1 MPIREVTLK
10 GGRKGYR
17 WGAHGKIYP
26 TREQAEKQGAAAF
39 SNGYTG
45 DDAVES
51 FALDSLPEIT
61 KDEWVTLNGGH
72 VFLDK
77 DGNIQKNPSK
87 QSSASAKTKS
97 NNKPSLTANEKTNL
111 SSYSGDDFLRINN
124 AVRSGDTGLPEV
136 SRLDSALEKNTVGTS
151 KLYRGMSKA
160 DAKKLFPDGQITK
173 GQVVADPAFLSTSKN
188 KSIANMFS
196 VGGVMLEIDS
206 SPTAKG
212 LDMSGLS
219 SNAHE
224 QEVLLPRNSEMVV
237 QSIHPP
243 KTAGAPVIVKVK
255 YRSKGTAGKVTGDAA
270 LALDRASSREYDRNG
285 YLRIA
290 QNHITKEQVAPYYGR
305 EIPGFEALD
314 LDPEKIYYGYRP
326 WEEIV
331 KAVDTFNGVPILIV
345 HKLDSA
351 DNPLKEERIGSVGT
365 TPVLNR
371 PYLDNAFTFTDKSGI
386 AVIEDG
392 SQKEVS
398 AGYFFTPDFSK
409 PGEFEGVHYDF
420 IFTDLTGNHVTV
432 VPEGRCGPDVHVQ
445 DAMPSKPIKVQKI
458 MQLTRKQVAVRAT
471 LAAYLKPR
479 LTMDAAPADLTKLV
493 GSYKKPS
500 TLAKAVV
507 RQYGNKIAQ
516 DMEIEPEE
524 LAELMEAAEE
534 VVEPEEKKPVETEE
548 TIFDEDNVSE
558 SLKEILEGKVP
569 DEVLA
574 KILACVVEPVVGDE
588 LTEEEKVAKEKA
600 DKDAADAEAARKKKE
615 GEPAMDA
622 NTIKLQ
628 ARTEAQA
635 HFRNLNEAGRKVR
648 DLVGEVD
655 VMAFDSAEDIYGHA
669 LKAKGVKIGQ
679 YEKSAYKGM
688 VDMLAANKPSQ
699 QPITLDSSLDTFE
712 GQFAGLGN
720 IKIN

>member
-17 WGAHGKIYP
+17 WGAHGKIHP
-26 TREQAEKQGAAAF
+26 TREQAEKQAAAAF

-45 DDAVES
+45 D
-51 FALDSLPEIT
+51 
-61 KDEWVTLNGGH
+61 
-72 VFLDK
+72 
-77 DGNIQKNPSK
+77 
-87 QSSASAKTKS
+87 
-97 NNKPSLTANEKTNL
+97 
-111 SSYSGDDFLRINN
+111 
-124 AVRSGDTGLPEV
+124 
-136 SRLDSALEKNTVGTS
+136 
-151 KLYRGMSKA
+151 
-160 DAKKLFPDGQITK
+160 
-173 GQVVADPAFLSTSKN
+173 
-188 KSIANMFS
+188 
-196 VGGVMLEIDS
+196 
-206 SPTAKG
+206 
-212 LDMSGLS
+212 
-219 SNAHE
+219 
-224 QEVLLPRNSEMVV
+224 
-237 QSIHPP
+237 
-243 KTAGAPVIVKVK
+243 
-255 YRSKGTAGKVTGDAA
+255 AA
-270 LALDRASSREYDRNG
+270 LALDKASSREYDRNG

-305 EIPGFEALD
+305 EIPGFEALG

>member
-10 GGRKGYR
+10 SGRKGYR

-26 TREQAEKQGAAAF
+26 TREQAEKYDVAAL
-39 SNGYTG
+39 SNGYAG
-45 DDAVES
+45 
-51 FALDSLPEIT
+51 
-61 KDEWVTLNGGH
+61 
-72 VFLDK
+72 
-77 DGNIQKNPSK
+77 
-87 QSSASAKTKS
+87 
-97 NNKPSLTANEKTNL
+97 
-111 SSYSGDDFLRINN
+111 
-124 AVRSGDTGLPEV
+124 
-136 SRLDSALEKNTVGTS
+136 DSA
-151 KLYRGMSKA
+151 M
-160 DAKKLFPDGQITK
+160 
-173 GQVVADPAFLSTSKN
+173 AFDEASRRR
-188 KSIANMFS
+188 
-196 VGGVMLEIDS
+196 ID
-206 SPTAKG
+206 
-212 LDMSGLS
+212 
-219 SNAHE
+219 E
-224 QEVLLPRNSEMVV
+224 
-237 QSIHPP
+237 
-243 KTAGAPVIVKVK
+243 
-255 YRSKGTAGKVTGDAA
+255 
-270 LALDRASSREYDRNG
+270 NG
-285 YLRIA
+285 YLHVS
-290 QNHITKEQVAPYYGR
+290 QTHLTKEQVAPYYGR
-305 EIPGFEALD
+305 EIPGYIEQG
-314 LDPEKIYYGYRP
+314 LDPDQVYYGYRSA
-326 WEEIV
+326 EELE
-331 KAVDTFNGVPILIV
+331 KSKDMFNGMPLLII
-345 HKLDSA
+345 HKQDSA
-351 DNPLKEERIGSVGT
+351 HTPLKEERVGSIGT
-365 TPVLNR
+365 TPVWDS
-371 PYLDNAFTFTDKSGI
+371 PYLDNALIVTDQS
-386 AVIEDG
+386 AIEAID
-392 SQKEVS
+392 SHKLKEIS
-398 AGYFFTPDFSK
+398 CGYFFDPDFT
-409 PGEFEGVHYDF
+409 PGEFNGVAYDF
-420 IFTDLTGNHVTV
+420 VMRNIRGNHVALV
-432 VPEGRCGPDVHVQ
+432 KEGRAGPEVSVH

-500 TLAKAVV
+500 TLAKAVA
-507 RQYGNKIAQ
+507 RQYGSKIAQ

-534 VVEPEEKKPVETEE
+534 AVEPEEKKPVEIEE

-558 SLKEILEGKVP
+558 SLKAILEGKVP

-574 KILACVVEPVVGDE
+574 KILACVIEPVVGDE
-588 LTEEEKVAKEKA
+588 LTEEEKAAKEQA

-669 LKAKGVKIGQ
+669 LKAKGVKISQ

-699 QPITLDSSLDTFE
+699 QTITQDSSLDTFE

>member
-26 TREQAEKQGAAAF
+26 TREQAKKQAAAAF

-45 DDAVES
+45 DDSVDA

-72 VFLDK
+72 VFIDK

-87 QSSASAKTKS
+87 QTAASTKTKS

-124 AVRSGDTGLPEV
+124 AVRSGDTDLPEI
-136 SRLDSALEKNTVGTS
+136 SRLDSALEKNTVGAS

-160 DAKKLFPDGQITK
+160 DAKKLFPDGEINK
-173 GQVVADPAFLSTSKN
+173 GQVVADPAYLSTSKS

-255 YRSKGTAGKVTGDAA
+255 YRSKDATNDA
-270 LALDRASSREYDRNG
+270 MAFDEASRRRIDENG
-285 YLRIA
+285 YLHVS
-290 QNHITKEQVAPYYGR
+290 QTHLTKEQVAPYYGR
-305 EIPGFEALD
+305 EIPGYIEQG
-314 LDPEKIYYGYRP
+314 LDPDQIYYGYRSA
-326 WEEIV
+326 EELE
-331 KAVDTFNGVPILIV
+331 KSKDMFNGMPLLII
-345 HKLDSA
+345 HKQDSA
-351 DNPLKEERIGSVGT
+351 HAPLKEDRVGSIGTS
-365 TPVLNR
+365 PVWDS
-371 PYLDNAFTFTDKSGI
+371 PYLDNALIVTDQS
-386 AVIEDG
+386 AIEAID
-392 SQKEVS
+392 SKKLKEIS
-398 AGYFFTPDFSK
+398 CGYFFDPDFT
-409 PGEFEGVHYDF
+409 PGEFNGVAYDF
-420 IFTDLTGNHVTV
+420 VMRNIRGNHVALV
-432 VPEGRCGPDVHVQ
+432 KEGRAGPEVSVH

-507 RQYGNKIAQ
+507 RQYGSKIAQ
-516 DMEIEPEE
+516 DMDIEPEE

-534 VVEPEEKKPVETEE
+534 VVEPEEKPVDSDD

-558 SLKEILEGKVP
+558 SLKAMLEGKVP

-574 KILACVVEPVVGDE
+574 KVLACLAEPTGDE
-588 LTEEEKVAKEKA
+588 DLTDEEKAAKEKA
-600 DKDAADAEAARKKKE
+600 KKKKE
-615 GEPAMDA
+615 GELAMDA

-648 DLVGEVD
+648 DLVGELD

-679 YEKSAYKGM
+679 YDKSAYKGM
-688 VDMLAANKPSQ
+688 VDMLAANKTSAPA
-699 QPITLDSSLDTFE
+699 ITLDSSPDTFE

>member
-1 MPIREVTLK
+1 MCGLFYCLKKGKTMPIREVTLT

-26 TREQAEKQGAAAF
+26 TREQAEKQAAAAF

-45 DDAVES
+45 D
-51 FALDSLPEIT
+51 
-61 KDEWVTLNGGH
+61 
-72 VFLDK
+72 
-77 DGNIQKNPSK
+77 
-87 QSSASAKTKS
+87 
-97 NNKPSLTANEKTNL
+97 
-111 SSYSGDDFLRINN
+111 
-124 AVRSGDTGLPEV
+124 
-136 SRLDSALEKNTVGTS
+136 
-151 KLYRGMSKA
+151 
-160 DAKKLFPDGQITK
+160 
-173 GQVVADPAFLSTSKN
+173 
-188 KSIANMFS
+188 
-196 VGGVMLEIDS
+196 
-206 SPTAKG
+206 
-212 LDMSGLS
+212 
-219 SNAHE
+219 
-224 QEVLLPRNSEMVV
+224 
-237 QSIHPP
+237 
-243 KTAGAPVIVKVK
+243 
-255 YRSKGTAGKVTGDAA
+255 AA
-270 LALDRASSREYDRNG
+270 LALDKASSREYDRNG

-331 KAVDTFNGVPILIV
+331 KAADTFNGVPLLIV

-420 IFTDLTGNHVTV
+420 IFTDITGNHVTV

-507 RQYGNKIAQ
+507 RQYGSKIAQ

-534 VVEPEEKKPVETEE
+534 VVEPEEKPVDSAD

-558 SLKEILEGKVP
+558 SLKAMLEGKVP

-574 KILACVVEPVVGDE
+574 KVLACLAAPTGDGD
-588 LTEEEKVAKEKA
+588 LTEEEKAAKKKA
-600 DKDAADAEAARKKKE
+600 DEEAEAEAAAKKKKE

-622 NTIKLQ
+622 DTIKLQ

-648 DLVGEVD
+648 DLVGELD

-679 YEKSAYKGM
+679 YDKSAYKGM
-688 VDMLAANKPSQ
+688 VDMLAANKPAT
-699 QPITLDSSLDTFE
+699 PAITLDSSPDTFE

>member
-26 TREQAEKQGAAAF
+26 TREQAKKQAAAAF
-39 SNGYTG
+39 SNGYIG
-45 DDAVES
+45 D
-51 FALDSLPEIT
+51 
-61 KDEWVTLNGGH
+61 
-72 VFLDK
+72 
-77 DGNIQKNPSK
+77 
-87 QSSASAKTKS
+87 SAMAF
-97 NNKPSLTANEKTNL
+97 
-111 SSYSGDDFLRINN
+111 D
-124 AVRSGDTGLPEV
+124 EV
-136 SRLDSALEKNTVGTS
+136 SR
-151 KLYRGMSKA
+151 RR
-160 DAKKLFPDGQITK
+160 
-173 GQVVADPAFLSTSKN
+173 
-188 KSIANMFS
+188 
-196 VGGVMLEIDS
+196 ID
-206 SPTAKG
+206 
-212 LDMSGLS
+212 
-219 SNAHE
+219 E
-224 QEVLLPRNSEMVV
+224 
-237 QSIHPP
+237 
-243 KTAGAPVIVKVK
+243 
-255 YRSKGTAGKVTGDAA
+255 
-270 LALDRASSREYDRNG
+270 NG
-285 YLRIA
+285 YLHVS
-290 QNHITKEQVAPYYGR
+290 QTHLTKEQVAPYYGR
-305 EIPGFEALD
+305 EIPGYIEQG
-314 LDPEKIYYGYRP
+314 LDPEKIYYGYRSA
-326 WEEIV
+326 EELE
-331 KAVDTFNGVPILIV
+331 KSKDMFNGMPLLLI
-345 HKLDSA
+345 HKQDSA
-351 DNPLKEERIGSVGT
+351 HAPLKEERVGSIGT
-365 TPVLNR
+365 TPVWDS
-371 PYLDNAFTFTDKSGI
+371 PYLDNALIVTDQS
-386 AVIEDG
+386 AIEAID
-392 SQKEVS
+392 SKKLKEIS
-398 AGYFFTPDFSK
+398 CGYFFDPDFT
-409 PGEFEGVHYDF
+409 PGEFNGVAYDF
-420 IFTDLTGNHVTV
+420 VMRNIRGNHVALV
-432 VPEGRCGPDVHVQ
+432 KEGRAGPDVYVH

-558 SLKEILEGKVP
+558 SLKAILEGKVP

-588 LTEEEKVAKEKA
+588 LTEEEKVAK
-600 DKDAADAEAARKKKE
+600 DAADAEAARVKKE

-699 QPITLDSSLDTFE
+699 QTITLDSSLDTFE